1 MTYLGAFQLLI
12 LLADPLPM
20 LSIQTRISVTMC
32 LSDDRTVERHKLL
45 EIPKLFLNRSF
56 LRVCGDSGRLEH
68 STWLV
73 QQLLLLLP
81 IMLLLGL
88 GIEGF
93 LEDLESFLAV
103 LVLVS
108 RSRFLER
115 D

>member
-1 MTYLGAFQLLI
+1 
-12 LLADPLPM
+12 
-20 LSIQTRISVTMC
+20 MC